1 MTADEQPPVPTESTL
16 AVVKHPLDTSDP
28 VPVRTRKELTTEALL
43 LLPNVVKLL
52 YRLSRDPRV
61 PRRRRITM
69 GFVAAYLVSPIDLI
83 PDAVPVLGG
92 IDDLLIMA
100 FAVDY
105 LLEASPDEVIE
116 EHWDGSEDGLEV
128 VRGLAA
134 WGVEMLPDR
143 IKRLVA
149 RG

>member
-1 MTADEQPPVPTESTL
+1 
-16 AVVKHPLDTSDP
+16 
-28 VPVRTRKELTTEALL
+28 
-43 LLPNVVKLL
+43 
-52 YRLSRDPRV
+52 
-61 PRRRRITM
+61 M
-69 GFVAAYLVSPIDLI
+69 GLVAAYLVSPIDLI